1 MERCGT
7 QGIQFVVQIV
17 LARLLLPEDFGVVA
31 IVTVFISLANVFV
44 HGGLNTALIQKKD
57 ADDADFS
64 SVFYLSLFVAGIA
77 YGIIYVISPP
87 HIAAFYGEPVL
98 LSVLRV
104 LSITLFIGAL
114 NSVQNAYVAKLLMF
128 KNFFSSLG
136 AVLCL
141 VLLE

>member
-77 YGIIYVISPP
+77 YGIIYVISPTYSG
-87 HIAAFYGEPVL
+87 I
-98 LSVLRV
+98 LRRACT
-104 LSITLFIGAL
+104 SIR
-114 NSVQNAYVAKLLMF
+114 S
-128 KNFFSSLG
+128 
-136 AVLCL
+136 
-141 VLLE
+141 